1 MTHRHD
7 RALSASGHARVKG
20 EGARHVRVDGGTV
33 DEARL
38 DLGDARPRP
47 G

>member
-1 MTHRHD
+1 MTPTD
-7 RALSASGHARVKG
+7 TIARSRPVGMPVKG
-20 EGARHVRVDGGTV
+20 EGARHVRTDGGTV